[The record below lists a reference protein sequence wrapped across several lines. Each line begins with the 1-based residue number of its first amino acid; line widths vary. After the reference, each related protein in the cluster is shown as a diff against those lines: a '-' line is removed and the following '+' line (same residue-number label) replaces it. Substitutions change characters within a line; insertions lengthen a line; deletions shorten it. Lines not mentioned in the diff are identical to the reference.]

1 MIGGGGDRLYYG
13 RDNIAVDR
21 LGNDL
26 PMFGR
31 YGVTRAQIREQD
43 APLHDL
49 EGFDILETVD
59 VETVLLATSGARP
72 WDRSEMEIRVLFY
85 IAEGRGEVI
94 DSEAEV
100 GGYPTFESTR
110 APFVESDWDL
120 TTMRPRSGVWPGQKE
135 GAQEHLSPR
144 DREMRAT
151 NR

>member
-1 MIGGGGDRLYYG
+1 MIGGVGDLLYYG

-49 EGFDILETVD
+49 EGYDILETVD

-100 GGYPTFESTR
+100 GGYPHVRIDPCTIRRER
-110 APFVESDWDL
+110 LGPDNDAPQ
-120 TTMRPRSGVWPGQKE
+120 SGVWPGQKE

-144 DREMRAT
+144 DREMRQT
-151 NR
+151 RR